1 MTWARARL
9 LREPTAENV
18 IDSWTIGFALSFCV
32 LFVVGHWR
40 VQYFTVVLVPACL
53 ASAVYWA
60 RRLPTTPMAA
70 SRVWTEPLVWASL
83 LSFAIRTAP
92 LVAREFPLG
101 WDPYFHLVLADRI
114 LRTGRIVDSWRPY
127 EDIALN
133 YPVGAHLFLAWVSG
147 VTGCPL
153 HRVFD
158 LAIAFFTSLAG
169 LQIFAWIRRSI
180 PGEPGREIALYAM
193 LAFLFSAVLGSL
205 GYALWGG
212 LPNLM
217 AMCLLVGLMSLLRWG
232 GRRHVL
238 FALLFVALSTIHHHV
253 MVAAGGVL
261 AWLWI
266 HARWTRRDDELR
278 ADVTWGLVA
287 SAILGAPYFVPYAI
301 RAVTVPSTGIAGFT
315 EPLAGLHA
323 LVISLGP
330 FTFFVVMGAIY
341 YIAMR
346 DRPPVA
352 PSYVQSI
359 VALLAMYVALQ
370 YGWRLVELIARG
382 RSFAPFTPSRFL
394 TDAVMGASMFAGL
407 FAYETRRLLHRGQAL
422 AVGLMIGSVL
432 FNIPVYQTLLRDVV
446 RQDHVDAYEW
456 IRSNSDPKAGILTA
470 DIYATYVAHRPASE
484 MPLPSSEYE
493 SMAVNRS
500 RLRKIAAKEIPPSAF
515 EQQVLATVEANQGP
529 DPGTVI
535 WRHPRTGLM
544 VVQLFP

>member
-18 IDSWTIGFALSFCV
+18 IDSWTIGFAVSFCA
-32 LFVVGHWR
+32 LFVVAHWR
-40 VQYFTVVLVPACL
+40 VQYFTPILGAACL
-53 ASAVYWA
+53 VSTVYWA
-60 RRLPTTPMAA
+60 RRTTVKRMVA
-70 SRVWTEPLVWASL
+70 SRAWTTPLVWASL

-92 LVAREFPLG
+92 LVARDFPLG

-114 LRTGRIVDSWRPY
+114 LRTGRVIDSWRPY

-133 YPVGAHLFLAWVSG
+133 YPVGAHLLLAWVSS

-153 HRVFD
+153 HRLFD

-169 LQIFAWIRRSI
+169 LQIFAWVRRSI

-217 AMCLLVGLMSLLRWG
+217 AMYLFVGLVSLLRWG
-232 GRRHVL
+232 GRRYVC
-238 FALLFVALSTIHHHV
+238 FAVLFVALSTIHHHV

-266 HARWTRRDDELR
+266 YSRWIRRDDELR

-301 RAVTVPSTGIAGFT
+301 RVVTLPSTGIGGFT

-330 FTFFVVMGAIY
+330 FTFFVIIGAIY
-341 YIAMR
+341 YMAMR

-359 VALLAMYVALQ
+359 VALLGMYVLLQ
-370 YGWRLVELIARG
+370 YGWRLVELLARG

-407 FAYETRRLLHRGQAL
+407 FAYETRRLLHRGRTLAIAL
-422 AVGLMIGSVL
+422 MVGGIV
-432 FNIPVYQTLLRDVV
+432 FNIPVYQALFKDDV
-446 RQDHVDAYEW
+446 RQDRVDAYEW
-456 IRSNSDPKAGILTA
+456 IRSNSDPRAGILTG
-470 DIYATYVAHRPASE
+470 DVYATYVARRTASE

-515 EQQVLATVEANQGP
+515 EQQVLATMDANQEP
-529 DPGTVI
+529 DSGKVV
-535 WRHPRTGLM
+535 WRHPRTGFK